1 MAIQWCWGAELGTR
15 ALGDS
20 KKRSTVTVPLK
31 SMKNEKR
38 SVSPLK
44 VRCNSDFL
52 ELQHCHPCPCVMP
65 EERGQAQREDP
76 GKAGARPGWQPA
88 PPPV

>member
-52 ELQHCHPCPCVMP
+52 ELQHCHPCPCVML

-76 GKAGARPGWQPA
+76 GKAGARPGRQPA
-88 PPPV
+88 PPV